1 MVKFIK
7 AHLENHIY
15 PDDDPFVKDGVGKC
29 SWKNYGKNLSA
40 VVMLVKTFLNVGEAV
55 CWRRQKFKGMLV
67 KFAGENFFVCWLKR
81 TYNFIHIAI
90 ILFHLHHGAGGN
102 FFTNIKTT
110 DLSWKVKATIQHFHP
125 WIWRKISMI

>member
-55 CWRRQKFKGMLV
+55 CWR
-67 KFAGENFFVCWLKR
+67 
-81 TYNFIHIAI
+81 T
-90 ILFHLHHGAGGN
+90 
-102 FFTNIKTT
+102 
-110 DLSWKVKATIQHFHP
+110 
-125 WIWRKISMI
+125 

>member
-55 CWRRQKFKGMLV
+55 CW
-67 KFAGENFFVCWLKR
+67 
-81 TYNFIHIAI
+81 
-90 ILFHLHHGAGGN
+90 
-102 FFTNIKTT
+102 
-110 DLSWKVKATIQHFHP
+110 
-125 WIWRKISMI
+125 